1 LLELYRPKNSVIH
14 RIPARL
20 KIVFILFFI
29 VMLNLVPINA
39 WMGFALFSILIAT
52 IVILSKVEPLF
63 ILKRSLLALPFILS
77 ALPLIFYGP
86 EPLSQIHL
94 FDHFFL
100 SISPIGV
107 GQCIS
112 IMFKAWLSIQAA
124 ILLTATTSFSDLISG
139 FRQLRLPAILISI
152 IEMMWRYLFVMV
164 DEVTRLIRAR
174 NSRSSAVD
182 HRHHSGG
189 SVFWRAR
196 TTGNMAGSLFLRSI
210 ERSERVYAAM
220 VSRGYTGEPLDDPVA
235 RFTITDGVII
245 FFGMSIITAIY
256 LFSFYSGR

>member
-1 LLELYRPKNSVIH
+1 LLELFQPKISIIH
-14 RIPARL
+14 RAHARV
-20 KIVFILFFI
+20 KIIFTLVFILG
-29 VMLNLVPINA
+29 LNLSPSGA
-39 WMGFALFSILIAT
+39 WPGLILFFSILISYT
-52 IVILSKVEPLF
+52 LLSRVDLSF
-63 ILKRSLLALPFILS
+63 ILKRSLLAIPFVLS
-77 ALPLIFYGP
+77 AIPLVFCGPNPSIQVNILGLFYLP
-86 EPLSQIHL
+86 
-94 FDHFFL
+94 
-100 SISPIGV
+100 ISLAGLER
-107 GQCIS
+107 CIS
-112 IMFKAWLSIQAA
+112 IMIKAWMSIQAA
-124 ILLTATTSFSDLISG
+124 IILTATTSFSDLISG
-139 FRQLRLPAILISI
+139 FRQLRVPAILISI

-182 HRHHSGG
+182 HGQHSGG

-235 RFTITDGVII
+235 RFTIIDGVII